1 VDRAVGALR
10 RNHIVCGV
18 RNGRIR
24 VSLAP
29 YNNSADVDALIDS
42 MATL

>member
-1 VDRAVGALR
+1 LR
-10 RNHIVCGV
+10 RHDIVCGV

-29 YNNSADVDALIDS
+29 YNNSDDIDALID
-42 MATL
+42 ALAAI